1 MAADDLAAAWP
12 RSLSPQPGLCP
23 HSPHQG
29 QLQSSAPQPAPA
41 VARCTDGPVLVV
53 MLQFDL
59 AKSITHYTARPRF
72 VKLCRDHSFVAF
84 ITNVEDGVRPRDRG
98 YDMSVMSSPG
108 LGHTTT
114 TGIPDPEACVLYSEL
129 MN

>member
-29 QLQSSAPQPAPA
+29 QLQSSAPQPALA

-72 VKLCRDHSFVAF
+72 VNLCRDQSFGVLTDDEL
-84 ITNVEDGVRPRDRG
+84 ILNVYFLIFYSNRRIIKLSKC
-98 YDMSVMSSPG
+98 SV
-108 LGHTTT
+108 
-114 TGIPDPEACVLYSEL
+114 
-129 MN
+129 